1 MILKVLGSESAGNC
15 YLIESDIECLIIEA
29 GIRLQEVKKALNYN
43 LSKVIGCLISHS
55 HGDHCR
61 YARDYLKAGI
71 NIYTSNHTVDANDMT
86 GHRIHP
92 IKHYEVVTIG
102 DFKVIPFPVPHGV
115 PTLGFFI
122 KHPGAGSILFV
133 TDAACIPNR
142 FYNLNHI
149 LIEANYEDSILTND
163 RAVGHHMSL
172 DTCLGFLRANDLS
185 LVRNIV
191 LLHLS
196 SGNSDAGM
204 FAKSVKALAPKA
216 KVFIADKNLEVNLSK
231 YPF

>member
-15 YLIESDIECLIIEA
+15 YLLESDNEVLIVEA
-29 GIRLQEVKKALNYN
+29 GIRLQEIKLALDFD
-43 LSKVIGCLISHS
+43 LDKVIGCLVTHS
-55 HGDHCR
+55 HGDHCK
-61 YARDYLKAGI
+61 YARDYLSAGI
-71 NIYTSNHTVDANDMT
+71 NVYTSKETIAAAHLS
-86 GHRIHP
+86 GHRLFPLGPQPVQLGHFM
-92 IKHYEVVTIG
+92 IKC
-102 DFKVIPFPVPHGV
+102 FPVPHGV
-115 PTLGFFI
+115 PNLGFLI
-122 KHPGAGSILFV
+122 KHPGVGSILFV

-142 FYNLNHI
+142 FCNLNHI

-204 FAKSVKALAPKA
+204 FAKSVQALAPNA
-216 KVFIADKNLEVNLSK
+216 KVFIADKGLEVNLSK

>member
-15 YLIESDIECLIIEA
+15 YLLESDNEVLIVEA
-29 GIRLQEVKKALNYN
+29 GIRLQEIKLALDFD
-43 LSKVIGCLISHS
+43 LGKVIGCLVTHA
-55 HGDHCR
+55 HGDHCK
-61 YARDYLKAGI
+61 YARDYLNAGI
-71 NIYTSNHTVDANDMT
+71 DVYTSKETIAATKLT
-86 GHRIHP
+86 GHRLFP
-92 IKHYEVVTIG
+92 ISPQPFQLGRFTI
-102 DFKVIPFPVPHGV
+102 KCFPVPHGV
-115 PTLGFFI
+115 PTLGFLI
-122 KHPGAGSILFV
+122 KHPNSGSILFV

-142 FYNLNHI
+142 FCNLNHI
-149 LIEANYEDSILTND
+149 LIEANYEDTILTND

-172 DTCLGFLRANDLS
+172 DTCLDFLRANDLS

-204 FAKSVKALAPKA
+204 FTKSVQSLAPKA
-216 KVFIADKNLEVNLSK
+216 RVFIADKGLEVNLSK